1 MNGIKKRLILT
12 LRFIYDISFIH
23 LLLTFVTY
31 LIIIALENGYLFPNY
46 SLLSK
51 WLDILI
57 IYKNE
62 FNLFYHAL
70 FIFVY
75 NYIDWLLTGKYHI
88 FPKLVYKLIKG
99 RISLIL
105 KTFVTLLI
113 LLYLIA
119 LFVGMYITNQEE
131 KEAEELRIAKEIQ
144 LKKEKKAA
152 EEERIAKE
160 IQLKKEKK
168 AAEEERIAKEIQR
181 KREAEEARIAKEIQL
196 KKDLE
201 KEQQEREN
209 KLKQIQFERNYNK
222 TYPYQGLSCKHIKR
236 NSNAYAKE
244 DIVLILK
251 RNKAKDRLEVDFRT
265 SDEVLDG
272 VIYGFSTYPNNSIKV
287 TATEI
292 KFGSYT
298 LSRSSLKLKDPTW
311 DNYQCRQVDYK
322 DLYGFVKKHNASIT
336 DKNKL

>member
-1 MNGIKKRLILT
+1 MNGIKERLILT

-23 LLLTFVTY
+23 LLLTFVAF
-31 LIIIALENGYLFPNY
+31 LILVALEIGYSDYGNY
-46 SLLSK
+46 SLLHQL
-51 WLDILI
+51 LDILT
-57 IYKNE
+57 IYKNKL
-62 FNLFYHAL
+62 NLFYHAL
-70 FIFVY
+70 FIFIY
-75 NYIDWLLTGKYHI
+75 NFIDWLLTGKYHI

-113 LLYLIA
+113 LLYLTA

-131 KEAEELRIAKEIQ
+131 
-144 LKKEKKAA
+144 KAA

-209 KLKQIQFERNYNK
+209 KLKRIQFERNYNK
-222 TYPYQGLSCKHIKR
+222 TYPYQGLSCKHIKKY
-236 NSNAYAKE
+236 SNDNAEE

-251 RNKAKDRLEVDFRT
+251 RNKAKDRLEVDIRT

-322 DLYGFVKKHNASIT
+322 DLYYFVQKHNASIT

>member
-113 LLYLIA
+113 LLYLTA

-144 LKKEKKAA
+144 LN
-152 EEERIAKE
+152 
-160 IQLKKEKK
+160 KEKK